1 MNRKEFVV
9 SASAAAAL
17 ASSGRTMFAQDAAA
31 MTVSLHE
38 DDGMPDVP
46 EDFTGLSYEL
56 AQLTDP
62 TFFSAKNRALVDY
75 FKLLSPRGVLRLGG
89 NTSEF
94 CWFKASASTEAPRLH
109 VPPGD
114 LSKNWM
120 PHQLFAVEPHAI
132 DELAG
137 FLKATGW
144 RLIYGLNFGNST
156 PERAAVEAAYVWKSV
171 GDRLEYFQVGNEP
184 DLYTKA
190 SNGTRPEGWTLVN
203 FVEEWLDRIR
213 AIGAK
218 VPAARFGGPD
228 VAASSDWVLQFG
240 KMVGGERLV
249 ALTGHYYAEGPPDDP
264 TVTIDRLLAGNAK
277 VARDTREIAAA
288 AKREN
293 RVYRMTEG
301 NSCYRGGKPGMSN
314 AFAASLWGA
323 DYLLTL
329 ASNWCA
335 GANLHGGQSKFLTAG
350 LGGHTPG
357 MNVAKGPQTMPS
369 GFYTPIRTEPGLD
382 VKAMPVYYGILLAQ
396 QFAGTTMLRCDKS
409 TDNPDLSAYAG
420 RTKKDMRVALI
431 NKGSAAA
438 ADVTLRGVNGKRARI
453 WRLEGPAL
461 DATEGVTL
469 GGAEIADGA
478 KWKPKEEEAAMS
490 GDAIRI
496 KVPAASGVVLFVS

>member
-1 MNRKEFVV
+1 MNRREFVV
-9 SASAAAAL
+9 GAGAAAAL
-17 ASSGRTMFAQDAAA
+17 VTTGRVARAQDATAL
-31 MTVSLHE
+31 TVTLRE

-46 EDFTGLSYEL
+46 EDFIGLSYEL

-62 TFFSAKNRALVDY
+62 VFFSAKNRALVEY

-94 CWFKASASTEAPRLH
+94 CWFKESAATPEPKLH
-109 VPPGD
+109 VPEGD

-120 PHQLFAVEPHAI
+120 PHELFAVEPKAI

-156 PERAAVEAAYVWKSV
+156 PERAAVEAAYVAKAV

-190 SNGTRPEGWTLVN
+190 SNETRPAGWTLVN
-203 FVEEWLDRIR
+203 FVEEWLDRVR

-264 TVTIDRLLAGNAK
+264 AVTIARLLAGNAK
-277 VARDTREIAAA
+277 VAAETREIAAA
-288 AKREN
+288 AKREG

-314 AFAASLWGA
+314 AFAASLWSA

-329 ASNWCA
+329 AANWCV
-335 GANLHGGQSKFLTAG
+335 GANLHGGQSKYLTAG

-357 MNVAKGPQTMPS
+357 MNVAKGPQAMPS

-382 VKAMPVYYGILLAQ
+382 VKAMPVYYGMMVAQ
-396 QFAGTTMLRCDKS
+396 QFAGTTMLRCDMS
-409 TDNPDLSAYAG
+409 APNADVTAYAG
-420 RTKKDMRVALI
+420 RAKKEMRVALI
-431 NKGSAAA
+431 NKGADAV
-438 ADVTLRGVNGKRARI
+438 DVTLRGAGGKRARI

-461 DATEGVTL
+461 DATEGVAL
-469 GGAEIADGA
+469 GDAEIASGA
-478 KWKPKEEEAAMS
+478 KWKPKDEEVAVS
-490 GDAIRI
+490 GDAVKV
-496 KVPAASGVVLFVS
+496 KVPGASGVVVFVN